1 VATVPDVPELL
12 DALDLAIA
20 RSEDIVTA
28 DLRGE
33 MVDLA
38 RRSRLRSGF
47 LGEVLVVALAGG
59 TGSGKSSLINALVGF
74 PVVETGV
81 VRPTTQ
87 TATAVVPPRM
97 SADLG
102 PLLDALGVEQRIT
115 DRGVDDFVFIDL
127 PDFDSIEKAHRH
139 VVDDVMPRVDAVVWV
154 LDPEKYADPVL
165 HDQFLASL
173 TGYESQF
180 IFALNQA
187 DRLGDDLDEAMDTL
201 GALLAEDG
209 FVDPRMCATTAR
221 TSSGA
226 FEIEA
231 LTAAI
236 GERLDTKRTAI
247 AKLAIDSLAIA
258 GTGWGACRAI
268 DVRNAGDVARD
279 RVALGAATF
288 VSLGV
293 TAFGLK
299 HAMVGGEH
307 T

>member
-1 VATVPDVPELL
+1 VPDVPELL

-20 RSEDIVTA
+20 RTEDIVASDLA
-28 DLRGE
+28 DE
-33 MVDLA
+33 MIDLA

-59 TGSGKSSLINALVGF
+59 TGSGKSSLINALVGS

-87 TATAVVPPRM
+87 MATAVAPPSM

-102 PLLDALGVEQRIT
+102 PLLDALGVERCLT

-127 PDFDSIEKAHRH
+127 PDFDSIEEAHRH
-139 VVDDVMPRVDAVVWV
+139 VVDEVMPRVDAVVWV

-165 HDQFLASL
+165 HDHFLANL
-173 TGYESQF
+173 TEYDSQF

-187 DRLGDDLDEAMDTL
+187 DRLGEELADAMHAL
-201 GALLAEDG
+201 AALLARDG
-209 FVDPRMCATTAR
+209 FVEPRVCTTIAR
-221 TSSGA
+221 TPSGA

-231 LTAAI
+231 LTIAI
-236 GERLDTKRTAI
+236 RERLDTKRTAI
-247 AKLAIDSLAIA
+247 AKLAIDCLTIA
-258 GTGWGACRAI
+258 DVGWRACRAL

-299 HAMVGGEH
+299 HAMVGGED

>member
-1 VATVPDVPELL
+1 MVTVPDVPELL

-20 RSEDIVTA
+20 RSEDIVAA
-28 DLRGE
+28 DLREE
-33 MVDLA
+33 MLVLA
-38 RRSRLRSGF
+38 RRSRVRSGF

-87 TATAVVPPRM
+87 IATAVAPPRM

-102 PLLDALGVEQRIT
+102 PLLDALGVEQRLT

-127 PDFDSIEKAHRH
+127 PDFDSIEQAHRH

-165 HDQFLASL
+165 HEQFLANL

-187 DRLGDDLDEAMDTL
+187 DRLGEDLDEAMRTL

-221 TSSGA
+221 TASGA

-231 LTAAI
+231 LTVAI

-247 AKLAIDSLAIA
+247 AKLAIDALAIA
-258 GTGWGACRAI
+258 TTGWMACRAA
-268 DVRNAGDVARD
+268 DVRNAGDVVRD

-299 HAMVGGEH
+299 HAMVVEED

>member
-1 VATVPDVPELL
+1 MFP
-12 DALDLAIA
+12 A
-20 RSEDIVTA
+20 R
-28 DLRGE
+28 
-33 MVDLA
+33 
-38 RRSRLRSGF
+38 
-47 LGEVLVVALAGG
+47 
-59 TGSGKSSLINALVGF
+59 NALVGF

-87 TATAVVPPRM
+87 TAIAVAPPDM
-97 SADLG
+97 AADLA
-102 PLLDALGVEQRIT
+102 PLFDTLGVDRCLT
-115 DRGVDDFVFIDL
+115 DRGIDDFVFIDL
-127 PDFDSIEKAHRH
+127 PDFDSIEEAHRH
-139 VVDDVMPRVDAVVWV
+139 IVDEVMPRVDAVVWV

-165 HDQFLASL
+165 HDQFLANL
-173 TGYESQF
+173 TGYGSQF

-187 DRLGDDLDEAMDTL
+187 DRLGNDVDEAMHTL

-209 FVDPRMCATTAR
+209 FVEPRMCATIAR

-226 FEIEA
+226 FEIDA

-247 AKLAIDSLAIA
+247 AKLAIDCLAIA
-258 GTGWGACRAI
+258 GTGWSACRAV

-299 HAMVGGEH
+299 HAMVGGED